1 MNRAD
6 EHRKPAFE
14 VQPRSTEEPDPF
26 VRNKWTDLLK
36 PYMRR
41 ANQSED
47 ETMGPAYDPVWNLL
61 NQTGPNVFT

>member
-14 VQPRSTEEPDPF
+14 VQARTTEEPNPV
-26 VRNKWTDLLK
+26 VRSKWTSLLK
-36 PYMRR
+36 PYMHL
-41 ANQSED
+41 ANQSE
-47 ETMGPAYDPVWNLL
+47 TTAPTYGPVWNLL